1 MVHQTDAPGH
11 VNNDFSAGNPSL
23 GVAGTTIEPAWL
35 NMVQRELA
43 WWLIQMGG
51 TPVKGQDTQL
61 GTQFVAYQK
70 LYLQQYVGLY
80 VDFTPGG
87 AVTAGTIMLVNDIV
101 GAVAFTLGGGV
112 ANAIWIRG
120 NWPMPKKTTD
130 VITPGMA
137 LYWDSAN
144 GYVTITSTGNRLC
157 ATANE
162 SKGNGDTT
170 IKGTLTGAPSKPA

>member
-1 MVHQTDAPGH
+1 MVHLTDAPGH

-35 NMVQRELA
+35 NMVQRELG
-43 WWLIQMGG
+43 WFLIQLGG
-51 TPVKGQDTQL
+51 SPVKGTDTQI
-61 GTQFVAYQK
+61 GTAFVAFTK
-70 LYLQQYVGLY
+70 ANLQQYVGLFI
-80 VDFTPGG
+80 DFTPGG
-87 AVTAGTIMLVNDIV
+87 AVVAGTVTLVNDIV
-101 GAVAFTLGGGV
+101 GVIAFTQASGL
-112 ANAIWIRG
+112 NAIWIRG
-120 NWPMPKKTTD
+120 NWPMPKKPTD

-137 LYWDSAN
+137 LYWDNTN
-144 GYVTITSTGNRLC
+144 GYVTTTSTGNRLC